1 MPEPSAPVFD
11 LQTLSTHD
19 GPGFRTVVFL
29 QGCPLRCTWCC
40 NPEGQEARPYMRWRG
55 HLCSGCLRCV
65 AACPVGAAAS
75 VPEAPEPRKA
85 TPRPRGRRPAFNRTA
100 CAGCSTFDCL
110 EACQEGALELTGR
123 VRSASEV
130 LGILRRDLRLY
141 RNSGGGVTFSGGEP
155 LVHAAFVRAVAEPL
169 RALGVSVALET
180 CGAWNAGSP
189 DVQAA
194 LKACDCIFFD
204 LKTLDPALHAQFT
217 GYPLEGILANLE
229 VLTADPSRRPRV
241 VLSLPLISGVSDS
254 LAHVEAV
261 ADLAGRSG
269 LRRLRLLPYHRLALG
284 KYEALGL
291 PYPHKPWDVPLP
303 PELPRQAR
311 RHLES
316 RGFEVA
322 L

>member
-1 MPEPSAPVFD
+1 MPEPTAPVFD
-11 LQTLSTHD
+11 LQTLCTHD

-40 NPEGQEARPYMRWRG
+40 NPEGQEARPYLRWRS

-65 AACPVGAAAS
+65 TACPVGAAAS
-75 VPEAPEPRKA
+75 VRETPESRAA
-85 TPRPRGRRPAFNRTA
+85 TPRPRERRPVFNRTA

-110 EACQEGALELTGR
+110 ETCQEGALEVAGQ
-123 VRSASEV
+123 VRSATGV
-130 LGILRRDLRLY
+130 LAILRLY

-169 RALGVSVALET
+169 RAVGVSMALET
-180 CGAWNAGSP
+180 CGAWSSASA

-194 LKACDCIFFD
+194 IEACDCIFFD
-204 LKTLDPALHAQFT
+204 VKTLDPALHAQFT
-217 GYPLEGILANLE
+217 GYPLDSILANLQ
-229 VLTADPSRRPRV
+229 VLSADPSVRARV

-291 PYPHKPWDVPLP
+291 PYPHRPWDIPLP
-303 PELPRQAR
+303 PELPQQAR
-311 RHLES
+311 QHLES